1 MNEIVLELVFIDL
14 IICTINEFC
23 TKRDFCRINYS

>member
-23 TKRDFCRINYS
+23 TIRDFCRINYS